1 MISILTTVTWLLGLL
16 GSAVWIWLTFQL
28 WKHRGDI
35 QPLGDQRAEPPE
47 FGWPSL
53 ALIFAGR
60 NEKDSVESA
69 TRSMIA
75 QDYPNLTIIAVNDRS
90 TDSTGAILDRLASEE
105 PKLRAI
111 HVASLPAGWLGKNHA
126 LQQAANATDA
136 RWLLFTD
143 ADIHF
148 EPGVLRQAV
157 AFAESERLDHLVIAP
172 DVVTKSIGERIFL
185 AIFTL
190 TFALFCPP
198 WKIRDKRSRTSLGV
212 GAFNLV
218 RAEVFR
224 AVGGFENL
232 KLSVDDDVKLGQM
245 LKCCGY
251 QPALLKGLG
260 TISVRWQVG
269 VWGMIRGLEKNFFAA
284 LDFKLWRVAH
294 GIAGLLVLGVFP
306 FLGLFVGPLWARA
319 ICLLALLCVARMLR
333 EARGQNGLTWP
344 LVCTLP
350 IGTFFVI
357 AAIVRST
364 ALTLTRGGVRW
375 RDHLYP
381 LRELKAHVKER
392 NAWLDEVWKST
403 R

>member
-148 EPGVLRQAV
+148 EPGVLRHAV
-157 AFAESERLDHLVIAP
+157 AFAFGAKRPRGGWSTIP
-172 DVVTKSIGERIFL
+172 GP
-185 AIFTL
+185 IFTRRN
-190 TFALFCPP
+190 ASDAWPVNRPVPP
-198 WKIRDKRSRTSLGV
+198 MSPTDRS
-212 GAFNLV
+212 
-218 RAEVFR
+218 
-224 AVGGFENL
+224 
-232 KLSVDDDVKLGQM
+232 LSR
-245 LKCCGY
+245 CGMTTL
-251 QPALLKGLG
+251 QPA
-260 TISVRWQVG
+260 V
-269 VWGMIRGLEKNFFAA
+269 
-284 LDFKLWRVAH
+284 
-294 GIAGLLVLGVFP
+294 P
-306 FLGLFVGPLWARA
+306 AR
-319 ICLLALLCVARMLR
+319 R
-333 EARGQNGLTWP
+333 
-344 LVCTLP
+344 
-350 IGTFFVI
+350 
-357 AAIVRST
+357 
-364 ALTLTRGGVRW
+364 
-375 RDHLYP
+375 
-381 LRELKAHVKER
+381 
-392 NAWLDEVWKST
+392 
-403 R
+403 